1 MYYRLRLVDVN
12 KHSELTK
19 VLVLRLF
26 KTHTLKMLSV
36 TPNPVVNDIGLQVQ
50 LKKSS
55 YVVMKVTNSSGLEVA
70 RKSSRGNEG
79 VNAFTLDGTNK
90 LTPGVYMLEVV
101 INSNERMSIKLV
113 KN

>member
-1 MYYRLRLVDVN
+1 MRGIRN
-12 KHSELTK
+12 KVGSEVTK
-19 VLVLRLF
+19 VLVLRLY

-36 TPNPVVNDIGLQVQ
+36 TPNPAVNDINVQVQ
-50 LKKSS
+50 LKQSS
-55 YVVMKVTNSSGLEVA
+55 YIVIKVTNSSGLEVA

-79 VNAFTLDGTNK
+79 LNAFTLDGTNK
-90 LTPGVYMLEVV
+90 LNPGVYMLEVI